1 MPTLIQQTTAPTR
14 LSKNMKTAA
23 VKNPLYAQVH
33 KILLDRVL
41 AGEWQPGEKIPAEP
55 ELARQTGVSIGTLRH
70 AVDLLVSENIL
81 VRREGAGTFVSTYR
95 TSGYWNRFQ
104 PFESVDASTR
114 YDLRRFILFECV
126 PAPAEAA
133 AAVGIA
139 AGSTMFRILRHMV
152 RTLKNAPE
160 RIEIVDELFLRCDAF
175 KGLSESHF
183 LTRFLPSDS
192 LYKFYDREF
201 GVVIT
206 RHKCIVSFEHL
217 FGEALTALKLSAP
230 MQTLTL
236 TRTSYAFGSDPV
248 EYRIY
253 RIRAE
258 EARLCFDL

>member
-1 MPTLIQQTTAPTR
+1 M
-14 LSKNMKTAA
+14 
-23 VKNPLYAQVH
+23 
-33 KILLDRVL
+33 
-41 AGEWQPGEKIPAEP
+41 
-55 ELARQTGVSIGTLRH
+55 
-70 AVDLLVSENIL
+70 
-81 VRREGAGTFVSTYR
+81 STYR

-133 AAVGIA
+133 AAVGISQ
-139 AGSTMFRILRHMV
+139 GETMFRVLRHMV
-152 RTLKNAPE
+152 RTLEGGAE
-160 RIEIVDELFLRCDAF
+160 RIDIVDELFLRCDAF
-175 KGLSESHF
+175 AGLSEALL

-206 RHKCIVSFEHL
+206 RQKCIVSYESL
-217 FGEALTALKLSAP
+217 QGEALAALKLSEP
-230 MQTLTL
+230 MRSLTL

-258 EARLCFDL
+258 EARVCFDL